1 MRIKEPFAQER
12 LSEEKKYRAKYFIA
26 SEGQTTEP
34 RYFEKLN
41 QSIIS
46 ENVTIIN
53 ILRDYANLGNSNPT
67 HLIKLLQEFLNNSDS
82 DISVAELKN
91 KIANWDHE
99 NTGKINLSRVND
111 ELDKIYKS
119 NSYKIPYDDLEDL
132 FMHLFKSDIYKDLA
146 SHFTLYFIAQD
157 VTYSPTTDSLNMVI
171 DRDKDSFTE
180 EQYDEVIKFCEENN
194 VNLYVSNPNFEF
206 WLLLHFKEIEIEDN
220 QKMLEN
226 PKVNNSRR
234 YLEKRLHDICK
245 YTKTR
250 FSFEPFEKNVHDAIL
265 REKKYEENIN
275 ELKNNLGT
283 NVGKLVEQIIES
295 KAENSVK

>member
-12 LSEEKKYRAKYFIA
+12 TSEKKCYRTKYFIA

-41 QSIIS
+41 QSAIS

-67 HLIKLLQEFLNNSDS
+67 YLIKLLQDFLNNKELE
-82 DISVAELKN
+82 ISVAELKN
-91 KIANWDHE
+91 KIANWNYE
-99 NTGKINLSRVND
+99 NPGKINLNIIND
-111 ELDKIYKS
+111 ELDKLYKS
-119 NSYKIPYDDLEDL
+119 DNYKIPYDDLEKL

-146 SHFTLYFIAQD
+146 SNFSLYFVAQD
-157 VTYSPTTDSLNMVI
+157 VTYSPTTDSLNMII

-180 EQYDEVIKFCEENN
+180 KQYDEVIKFCNKNN

-206 WLLLHFKEIEIEDN
+206 WLLLHFKEIEYEDN

-226 PKVNNSRR
+226 SKVNSSKR

-245 YTKTR
+245 YTKTK
-250 FSFEPFEKNVHDAIL
+250 FSFKPFEQNIKDAII
-265 REKKYEENIN
+265 REKKYEENIHK
-275 ELKNNLGT
+275 LKNNLGT
-283 NVGKLVEQIIES
+283 NVGKLVAQIIGYE
-295 KAENSVK
+295 K

>member
-12 LSEEKKYRAKYFIA
+12 PSEEKSYRAKYFIA

-41 QSIIS
+41 HSIIS

-67 HLIKLLQEFLNNSDS
+67 YLIKLLQEFLNNNDLE
-82 DISVAELKN
+82 ISVAELKN
-91 KIANWDHE
+91 KIANWNHE
-99 NTGKINLSRVND
+99 NHNKINLNAINA

-119 NSYKIPYDDLEDL
+119 NKYKIPYDDLESL

-146 SHFTLYFIAQD
+146 SHFSLYFVAQD

-180 EQYDEVIKFCEENN
+180 KQYDEVTKFCNDNN

-206 WLLLHFKEIEIEDN
+206 WLLLHFKEVEYEDN
-220 QKMLEN
+220 EKMFEN
-226 PKVNNSRR
+226 PKVGSRR

-245 YTKTR
+245 YTKTK
-250 FSFEPFEKNVHDAIL
+250 FLFEPFEKNIHEAIL
-265 REKKYEENIN
+265 REKNYEENVHK
-275 ELKNNLGT
+275 LKNNLGT
-283 NVGKLVEQIIES
+283 NVGKLVNQIIKS
-295 KAENSVK
+295 KK

>member
-1 MRIKEPFAQER
+1 MRIKEPFAPER
-12 LSEEKKYRAKYFIA
+12 LSEEKSYRAKYFIA

-67 HLIKLLQEFLNNSDS
+67 YLIKLLQEFLNNGDS
-82 DISVAELKN
+82 EVSVAELKN
-91 KIANWDHE
+91 KISNWDHE
-99 NTGKINLSRVND
+99 NPNKIDLNIIND
-111 ELDKIYKS
+111 ELDKIYNS
-119 NSYKIPYDDLEDL
+119 NDHKIPYDELENL
-132 FMHLFKSDIYKDLA
+132 FMHLFKSDVYKDLV
-146 SHFTLYFIAQD
+146 SHFSLYFVAQD

-180 EQYDEVIKFCEENN
+180 KQYDEVIKFCDENK

-206 WLLLHFKEIEIEDN
+206 WLLLHFKEIEYEDN

-226 PKVNNSRR
+226 PKINNSRR

-250 FSFEPFEKNVHDAIL
+250 FSFEPFEKNIHDAIL
-265 REKKYEENIN
+265 REKNYEENVHR
-275 ELKNNLGT
+275 LKNNLGT
-283 NVGKLVEQIIES
+283 NIGKLVVHII
-295 KAENSVK
+295 KDENKK

>member
-12 LSEEKKYRAKYFIA
+12 LSEEKSYRAKYFIA

-67 HLIKLLQEFLNNSDS
+67 YLIKLLQEFLNNKDS
-82 DISVAELKN
+82 EVSVAELKN
-91 KIANWDHE
+91 KISNWDHE
-99 NTGKINLSRVND
+99 NPSKIDLNIIND
-111 ELDKIYKS
+111 KLDKIYKS
-119 NSYKIPYDDLEDL
+119 NDYKIPYVELENL
-132 FMHLFKSDIYKDLA
+132 FMHLFKSDVYKDLA
-146 SHFTLYFIAQD
+146 SHFSLYFIAQD

-180 EQYDEVIKFCEENN
+180 KQYDEVIKFCDENK

-206 WLLLHFKEIEIEDN
+206 WLLLHFKEIESEDN

-226 PKVNNSRR
+226 PKINNSRR

-250 FSFEPFEKNVHDAIL
+250 FSFEPFEKNIHDAIL
-265 REKKYEENIN
+265 REKNYEENVHR
-275 ELKNNLGT
+275 LKNNLGT
-283 NVGKLVEQIIES
+283 NIGKLVDHII
-295 KAENSVK
+295 KDENEK

>member
-12 LSEEKKYRAKYFIA
+12 LSEEKNYKAKYFIA

-67 HLIKLLQEFLNNSDS
+67 YLIKLLQEFLNSSDS
-82 DISVAELKN
+82 EISVAELKN
-91 KIANWDHE
+91 KIANWAHE
-99 NTGKINLSRVND
+99 NPSKINLNVIND

-119 NSYKIPYDDLEDL
+119 NKYKIPYADLENL
-132 FMHLFKSDIYKDLA
+132 FMRLFKSDIYKDLA
-146 SHFTLYFIAQD
+146 SHFSLYFIAQD

-180 EQYDEVIKFCEENN
+180 EQYDEVVKFCDDNN
-194 VNLYVSNPNFEF
+194 VNLYVSNPSFEF
-206 WLLLHFKEIEIEDN
+206 WLLLHFKEIEYEDN
-220 QKMLEN
+220 QKLLEN

-245 YTKTR
+245 YTKTK
-250 FSFEPFEKNVHDAIL
+250 FSFEHFEKNVHDAIL
-265 REKKYEENIN
+265 REKNYEENVIK
-275 ELKNNLGT
+275 LKNNLGT
-283 NVGKLVEQIIES
+283 NVGKLVVQIIKTKS
-295 KAENSVK
+295 EN

>member
-12 LSEEKKYRAKYFIA
+12 LSEEKNYRAKYFIA

-67 HLIKLLQEFLNNSDS
+67 YLIKLLQEFLNNGDS
-82 DISVAELKN
+82 EVTVAELKN
-91 KIANWDHE
+91 RIANWNHE
-99 NTGKINLSRVND
+99 NFGKIDVSIIND
-111 ELDKIYKS
+111 ELDKIYKT
-119 NSYKIPYDDLEDL
+119 NNYKIPHAELEDL

-146 SHFTLYFIAQD
+146 SHFSLYFIAQD

-180 EQYDEVIKFCEENN
+180 EQYDEVINFCYENN

-206 WLLLHFKEIEIEDN
+206 
-220 QKMLEN
+220 
-226 PKVNNSRR
+226 
-234 YLEKRLHDICK
+234 
-245 YTKTR
+245 
-250 FSFEPFEKNVHDAIL
+250 
-265 REKKYEENIN
+265 
-275 ELKNNLGT
+275 
-283 NVGKLVEQIIES
+283 
-295 KAENSVK
+295 